1 MGPSPAQLPH
11 LFSWPRPETRPG
23 ALLPAWVCV
32 SMPAPG
38 PQGERLRWEA
48 CAHKLQ
54 GPQAPAGVGLFPR
67 ERWGALC
74 GGCPCV
80 RLYEGQPHR
89 PARGHTVGTCVALAH
104 RHPTR
109 LHPLPWPQ
117 LKVSFRA
124 TLFVSKLIG
133 NTFWQRETWHFGRL
147 RLCAQA
153 AGESPPQCCL
163 QGGGQ

>member
-1 MGPSPAQLPH
+1 MGPSPAQPPTSSPDRARKPDLGHSSPPVSVLACRH
-11 LFSWPRPETRPG
+11 QALRGRGWDGRPVPTNSRDPRPQQELGCFR
-23 ALLPAWVCV
+23 
-32 SMPAPG
+32 
-38 PQGERLRWEA
+38 
-48 CAHKLQ
+48 
-54 GPQAPAGVGLFPR
+54 R

-80 RLYEGQPHR
+80 RLYEGRPHR
-89 PARGHTVGTCVALAH
+89 PARGPTVGTCMALAH
-104 RHPTR
+104 RHPAR

-147 RLCAQA
+147 WLCAQA